1 MNIIPVRDKM
11 IGYLVVETGRIDRP
25 NVERDVAICLTPEKA
40 RKYIITCG
48 HIHADY
54 RVDEVEFILPPGCRL
69 VEFGDGSLGAI
80 PAKEASEGG
89 VEH

>member
-25 NVERDVAICLTPEKA
+25 NVERDVAICRTPEKA
-40 RKYIITCG
+40 RKYILSCG

-69 VEFGDGSLGAI
+69 IEYGDGSLGAI
-80 PAKEASEGG
+80 PTKEASEG
-89 VEH
+89 E